1 MSPSLQIKNNQMKD
15 LSISNK
21 IVKAAYD
28 AGYRVDHVGN
38 VVKDGIIKKTY
49 ILNRKPRYA
58 DFPMYVNNRRHL
70 VYVHKLCAYQKYGD
84 ALFESQCVRHLD
96 GNSLNNAP
104 SNIAIGSFS
113 DNMYDIPNGVRSKRA
128 IYASSCVQKLNK
140 HNHKEILDYYKKV
153 RSYTKVMEKFNISS
167 KGTVSY
173 IIRKSIE
180 SAKGQT

>member
-1 MSPSLQIKNNQMKD
+1 MKD
-15 LSISNK
+15 LSRRNN

-28 AGYRVDHVGN
+28 AGYRVDRVGN
-38 VVKDGIIKKTY
+38 VVRDGTIKRTY
-49 ILNRKPRYA
+49 ISNGKYKYIT
-58 DFPMYVNNRRHL
+58 FPVYVNNTRL
-70 VYVHKLCAYQKYGD
+70 FVYVHRLCAYQKYGD
-84 ALFESQCVRHLD
+84 ALFESQRVRHLD
-96 GNSLNNAP
+96 GNRLNNAP

-113 DNMYDIPNGVRSKRA
+113 DNMYDIPESIRLKRA

-140 HNHKEILDYYKKV
+140 HNHKEILAYYKKV

-180 SAKGQT
+180 SANDQT